1 MTVPFTLDTIRMHLR
16 LTAGVV
22 TALLAIGGGVG
33 ALAAYTDYLP
43 ATRGYA
49 KDAAKSETA
58 SALQVA
64 TARIG
69 NLQRESA
76 ETRLQIN
83 QVRRDIL
90 RNDKSNRELQLKTTP
105 EGSIKRLL
113 QQRIEEID
121 DALRDVN
128 AERDRLKAFS
138 TP

>member
-1 MTVPFTLDTIRMHLR
+1 MYFRTWRMNLR

-22 TALLAIGGGVG
+22 TALMAIGGGVG

-49 KDAAKSETA
+49 KEIAKSETD

-69 NLQRESA
+69 NLQRESG
-76 ETRLQIN
+76 ETRLQLN
-83 QVRRDIL
+83 QLRREAL
-90 RNDKSNRELQLKTTP
+90 RNARWDRSEQLKSAPNERTRQ
-105 EGSIKRLL
+105 II
-113 QQRIEEID
+113 QQQLDQID
-121 DALRDVN
+121 DDLRDVN

-138 TP
+138 LP

>member
-1 MTVPFTLDTIRMHLR
+1 MPFSFNDIRRKLH
-16 LTAGVV
+16 LTAGVI

-33 ALAAYTDYLP
+33 ALAAYSDYLP

-49 KDAAKSETA
+49 KDIAKLETD
-58 SALQVA
+58 SALRVA

-90 RNDKSNRELQLKTTP
+90 RNDKSNRELQLKTTR